1 MGHEYFVTKKENLTD
16 RVNFWDKFHKDLK
29 EKKKKKEKSA
39 FLRSSLSILCKNV
52 S

>member
-29 EKKKKKEKSA
+29 GKKKKKFA
-39 FLRSSLSILCKNV
+39 FFEIVVIYFVQKG
-52 S
+52 